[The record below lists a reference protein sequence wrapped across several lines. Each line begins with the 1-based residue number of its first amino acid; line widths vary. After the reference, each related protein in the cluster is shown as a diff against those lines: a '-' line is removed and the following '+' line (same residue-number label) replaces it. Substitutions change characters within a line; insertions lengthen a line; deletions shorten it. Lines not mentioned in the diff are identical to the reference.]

1 MKLPSF
7 DYHAPKSLDEA
18 VALLAASEG
27 SARVLA
33 GGQSLMPVMAFRLAT
48 PSALVDLR
56 HIDGLDQIEIVGR
69 EIKIGA
75 MTRWRMIEESRELKR
90 TVPVLP
96 AAMEH
101 VAHYQIRNRG
111 TVGGSLA
118 HADPAAEFPALAVGC
133 DAVIDVIGS
142 KGARA
147 IKAADLFT
155 GALETSL
162 KDDEIITAV
171 RIPTWPKLR
180 RWGFQEFTRRRG
192 DFAIAGV
199 MAFFDL
205 DVQGVASN
213 THISVFG
220 ATDIPRRLNK
230 AEAALDGKRVDE
242 TAIEAVASIAMSEVN
257 PQSDLHA
264 TSDYRRSL
272 VGTMTKRALAQAAK

>member
-18 VALLAASEG
+18 VALLAASDG
-27 SARVLA
+27 GARVLA

-48 PSALVDLR
+48 PTALVDLR
-56 HIDGLDQIEIVGR
+56 HVAGLDQIEIIGR

-75 MTRWRMIEESRELKR
+75 MVRWRMIEESRELKR

-142 KGARA
+142 KGTRV

-180 RWGFQEFTRRRG
+180 RWGFQEFSRRRG

-205 DVQGVASN
+205 DAQGVASN

-230 AEAALDGKRVDE
+230 AEAVLDGKRVDE
-242 TAIEAVASIAMSEVN
+242 AAIEAVASIAMNEVN

>member
-180 RWGFQEFTRRRG
+180 RWGFQEFARRRG

-205 DVQGVASN
+205 DAQGVASN

>member
-205 DVQGVASN
+205 DAQGVASN

>member
-18 VALLAASEG
+18 VALLAASDG
-27 SARVLA
+27 GARVLA

-56 HIDGLDQIEIVGR
+56 HIAGLDQIEIIGR

-75 MTRWRMIEESRELKR
+75 MVRWRMIEESRELKR

-142 KGARA
+142 KGARV

-162 KDDEIITAV
+162 TEDEIITAV

-180 RWGFQEFTRRRG
+180 RWGFQEFARRRG

-205 DVQGVASN
+205 DANGVASN

-242 TAIEAVASIAMSEVN
+242 AAIEAVGAMAMSEVN

-272 VGTMTKRALAQAAK
+272 VGSMTKRALAQAAK

>member
-56 HIDGLDQIEIVGR
+56 HIAGLDQIEIVGR

-180 RWGFQEFTRRRG
+180 RWGFQEFARRRG

-205 DVQGVASN
+205 DAQGVASN

>member
-18 VALLAASEG
+18 VALLAASDG
-27 SARVLA
+27 GARVLA

-48 PSALVDLR
+48 PTALVDLR
-56 HIDGLDQIEIVGR
+56 QIAGLDQIEIIGR

-75 MTRWRMIEESRELKR
+75 MVRWRMIEESRELKR

-111 TVGGSLA
+111 TIGGSLA

-155 GALETSL
+155 SALETSL

-180 RWGFQEFTRRRG
+180 RWGFQEFARRRG

-205 DVQGVASN
+205 DAQGVASN

-242 TAIEAVASIAMSEVN
+242 AAIEAVASIAMSEVN

>member
-18 VALLAASEG
+18 VALMSASDG
-27 SARVLA
+27 GARILA

-56 HIDGLDQIEIVGR
+56 NVPGLDQIEIVGR

-75 MTRWRMIEESRELKR
+75 MVRWRMIEESRELKR

-133 DAVIDVIGS
+133 DAVVDVIGA
-142 KGARA
+142 KGARS
-147 IKAADLFT
+147 IKAADLFV

-162 KDDEIITAV
+162 KEDEIITAV
-171 RIPTWPKLR
+171 RIPTWPKAR
-180 RWGFQEFTRRRG
+180 RWGFQEFARRRG
-192 DFAIAGV
+192 DFAIAGI
-199 MAFFDL
+199 MACFDL
-205 DVQGVASN
+205 DQQGVASN
-213 THISVFG
+213 THIAVFG

-242 TAIEAVASIAMSEVN
+242 ATIEAVAAVAMGEVN
-257 PQSDLHA
+257 PQTDIHA
-264 TSDYRRSL
+264 TVDYRRSL

>member
-18 VALLAASEG
+18 VALLAASDG
-27 SARVLA
+27 GARVLA

-48 PSALVDLR
+48 PSAL
-56 HIDGLDQIEIVGR
+56 LDQIEIIGR

-75 MTRWRMIEESRELKR
+75 MVRWRMIEESRELKR

-142 KGARA
+142 KGARV

-162 KDDEIITAV
+162 TEDEIITAV

-180 RWGFQEFTRRRG
+180 RWGFQEFARRRG

-199 MAFFDL
+199 LAFFDL
-205 DVQGVASN
+205 DANGVASN

-242 TAIEAVASIAMSEVN
+242 AAIEAVGAMAMSEVN